1 MLIFFSTWLSVSQ
14 TKTVLLNSHIKIR
27 FLYYVYCLSVSLHFL
42 HTHTHTHTH
51 TQTLAHEHT
60 GLGLSC
66 WLCHNTALNL
76 SYHSVRGIRPCSV
89 ILTQE
94 TFVGECVRVLV
105 DTVPSSYW
113 SYWLTS
119 LWECYKIFRDH
130 SFLNQTRL
138 AASLL

>member
-27 FLYYVYCLSVSLHFL
+27 FLYYVYCLSVSLPFL
-42 HTHTHTHTH
+42 HTHTHTH

-60 GLGLSC
+60 RLGLSC

-113 SYWLTS
+113 SYWLTC